1 MEGIV
6 KAHVSILTAVLLAFF
21 VSGLA
26 QATPI
31 SIVNGDFET
40 GDLTGWTTFTT
51 TNGTL
56 GTGYPNVI
64 LFDTNNDGTAT
75 YSAQFNVGAT
85 QSPSSQEGGGIYQD
99 VFLNGG
105 NITISADIAV
115 RYLGAIGNAQGG
127 IFNLILDGTTLD
139 THSFG
144 SILGGQSFFST
155 LWAVANVSAGT
166 HEIRF
171 SFTREYTSLDS
182 PEQFIDN
189 IVLSSPSA
197 IPEPASLLLL
207 GTGLS
212 ALGLAA
218 YRRRRK

>member
-1 MEGIV
+1 M
-6 KAHVSILTAVLLAFF
+6 
-21 VSGLA
+21 SGPA
-26 QATPI
+26 QASP
-31 SIVNGDFET
+31 IVNGDFET

-51 TNGTL
+51 AAGTL

-64 LFDTNNDGTAT
+64 LFDTNNDSTAT

-85 QSPSSQEGGGIYQD
+85 VFPSSQQGGGVYQD

-105 NITISADIAV
+105 TVTISADIAS
-115 RYLGAIGNAQGG
+115 RYLDPDQGTFGNAQGG
-127 IFNLILDGTTLD
+127 IFDMILDGTTLA
-139 THSFG
+139 TYTFG
-144 SILGGQSFFST
+144 FIYEGETLFSD
-155 LWAVANVSAGT
+155 LWAVTNVSAGM

-171 SFTREYTSLDS
+171 SFTRQYTSFDS

-189 IVLSSPSA
+189 VVLSSSSA

-207 GTGLS
+207 GTGLGV
-212 ALGLAA
+212 LGLAA